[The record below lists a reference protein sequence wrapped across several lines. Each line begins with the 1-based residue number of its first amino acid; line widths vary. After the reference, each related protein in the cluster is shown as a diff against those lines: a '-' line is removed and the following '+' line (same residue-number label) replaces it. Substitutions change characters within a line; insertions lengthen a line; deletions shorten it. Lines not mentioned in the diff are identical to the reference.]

1 MVGRLPAA
9 AGLLAH
15 PLTVILIAGKRGPA
29 ILTLVA
35 VNGALMGE
43 LVVAPGVFFAV
54 VVWEFAPQ
62 ATL

>member
-15 PLTVILIAGKRGPA
+15 PLAVILIAGKRGPT

-43 LVVAPGVFFAV
+43 LVVAPGVF
-54 VVWEFAPQ
+54 
-62 ATL
+62 